1 MSPAESGS
9 ILLERVL
16 LKVSPDIFCHPIWI
30 HFLESGFSP
39 SANLIKD
46 LLDSAHYYKEKKDII
61 SSCQILLICACL
73 LKRINKLPEALETI
87 QEAWNLAKINGSRQ
101 ILLWSS
107 WGGASISIHQG
118 DRFRAT
124 HYLDTMQ
131 EVVNQDNDWI
141 FTDVL
146 ELLKRS
152 LAKEEEEIGTLK
164 VLVDWLNRWGES
176 PCKHL
181 SGFQGENEVGR
192 GLPGA
197 PLLDNF
203 EHLALRWWKALFQRI
218 GESIPLR
225 RLSKLSPVPQTTACL
240 HEAQDQIPRFA
251 KPPYLSEQESSGIEA
266 FALQP
271 VRTFESDLHRIEQ
284 PQKNNPSAKPSLAV
298 YCLGKFR
305 VYQDDKLIT
314 NWPSGKGKAILKYLT
329 TNGNHPVPKDVL
341 MDIFWRDAEPESA
354 RNNLNVAIYGL
365 RQALRADRSDFS
377 HIIFQDDCYQLNP
390 AMNLWIDIV
399 EFLRCYENGQN
410 LMRTGGLIKAISEF
424 EKAINLYQGDLFE
437 EDLYEDWP
445 IPQRENLK
453 DSYLLVLDRMSRYYF
468 EIKNFAVAAN
478 LCQKILAKDA
488 CREDAHRR
496 LMKCYS
502 HQGQR
507 NLALRQYHLCVE
519 ALKFTLEVPPSQE
532 TTELYRQIRNDLG

>member
-1 MSPAESGS
+1 MTQAESGS
-9 ILLERVL
+9 ILLKRVL
-16 LKVSPDIFCHPIWI
+16 LEVSPDIFCHPIWI
-30 HFLESGFSP
+30 HFLESGVSP

-61 SSCQILLICACL
+61 SSCQTLLICACL

-87 QEAWNLAKINGSRQ
+87 QEAWNLAKINGFKR

-107 WGGASISIHQG
+107 WGGASISIDQG
-118 DRFRAT
+118 DKLRAT
-124 HYLDTMQ
+124 DYLDTMQ
-131 EVVNQDNDWI
+131 DVVNQDNDWI
-141 FTDVL
+141 LMDVL

-152 LAKEEEEIGTLK
+152 LMKEEEIGALR

-176 PCKHL
+176 PCKSL
-181 SGFQGENEVGR
+181 SGFQAADEVDR
-192 GLPGA
+192 GFPGA
-197 PLLDNF
+197 ALKDNF
-203 EHLALRWWKALFQRI
+203 AHLSFRWWQALLQRI
-218 GESIPLR
+218 RESMPLR
-225 RLSKLSPVPQTTACL
+225 GLSKLSPFPQTTICI
-240 HEAQDQIPRFA
+240 HEAQDQIPKFA
-251 KPPYLSEQESSGIEA
+251 NPPYLPEQESSLIEA
-266 FALQP
+266 IALQP

-314 NWPSGKGKAILKYLT
+314 NWPSGKGKAILKYLI
-329 TNGNHPVPKDVL
+329 TNGNHPVQKDVL

-365 RQALRADRSDFS
+365 RQALRADRSDFP
-377 HIIFQDDCYQLNP
+377 HITFQDDCYQLNP
-390 AMNLWIDIV
+390 TMNLWIDIV

-424 EKAINLYQGDLFE
+424 EKAINLYHGDLFE

-519 ALKFTLEVPPSQE
+519 ALKFTLDVPPSQE
-532 TTELYRQIRNDLG
+532 TTDLYRQIRNDLG